1 MKVWIT
7 CFSLLLPSLGLAC
20 EFEHHRKCE
29 QEIVKLLSYRSEA
42 IQGAFGDLSVAQPAQ
57 LQVRFVGSKDP
68 EYPALQGSMR
78 YDAERR
84 VLLLPRSI
92 AGSPLPNP
100 LRVAAAYWPFYT
112 NDATRAAFPV
122 VEAIDDALWTVFLAE
137 AARSSGQAWP
147 NPNCYSADPRKRL
160 PCRMVLSAAARF
172 VKVRG
177 DAFFNENRLDRIWPD
192 DFASFEQ
199 HNYRYDD
206 PAYADVQR
214 FGGIL
219 LMRPL
224 IGEFGV
230 PRVLAYVAQ
239 TPLVV
244 EENSLRISAL
254 RYQEQARNALRMRS
268 ARAENPGGRSISIAA
283 AATGRAGS

>member
-1 MKVWIT
+1 MKLWIT

-20 EFEHHRKCE
+20 EYKQQHRCE

-42 IQGAFGDLSVAQPAQ
+42 IEGAFGDLSLAQPAQ

-92 AGSPLPNP
+92 ASSQLPNP
-100 LRVAAAYWPFYT
+100 LRATAAYWPFYA
-112 NDATRAAFPV
+112 NDAARATFPI

-137 AARSSGQAWP
+137 AARSSGQVWP
-147 NPNCYSADPRKRL
+147 NRNCYSAEPRKRL
-160 PCRMVLSAAARF
+160 PCRMLLSAAARF

-177 DAFFNENRLDRIWPD
+177 DVFFNENRLDRIWPD
-192 DFASFEQ
+192 EFASFEQ
-199 HNYRYDD
+199 RNYRFDD
-206 PAYADVQR
+206 PDYADVER

-268 ARAENPGGRSISIAA
+268 ARADNHGGRSILIAA
-283 AATGRAGS
+283 AARAGS

>member
-1 MKVWIT
+1 MRLWIT

-20 EFEHHRKCE
+20 EFEHHRQCE
-29 QEIVKLLSYRSEA
+29 QEIVQLLSYRSEA

-68 EYPALQGSMR
+68 EYPALQGAMR

-92 AGSPLPNP
+92 ASSHLPNP
-100 LRVAAAYWPFYT
+100 LRIAAAYWPFYA
-112 NDATRAAFPV
+112 NDAARAAFPI
-122 VEAIDDALWTVFLAE
+122 VERIDDALWTVFLAE
-137 AARSSGQAWP
+137 AARSGGQDWP
-147 NPNCYSADPRKRL
+147 NHNCYSADPGKRL
-160 PCRMVLSAAARF
+160 PCRMLLSAAARF

-206 PAYADVQR
+206 PEYADVQR

-254 RYQEQARNALRMRS
+254 RYQEQARNALRMR
-268 ARAENPGGRSISIAA
+268 
-283 AATGRAGS
+283 